1 MAEFNIMTSLWG
13 VEIRSPCS
21 IYDSEILVAPAPVK
35 HSAQP
40 NFNLLRA
47 IESRYSYLASAVC
60 CNLCLP
66 AEKKIQGEFN

>member
-1 MAEFNIMTSLWG
+1 MVEFNIMTSLWG
-13 VEIRSPCS
+13 VEIGSPCS
-21 IYDSEILVAPAPVK
+21 IFDSKVLVVPAPV
-35 HSAQP
+35 HSAQS

>member
-1 MAEFNIMTSLWG
+1 MTSLWG

-21 IYDSEILVAPAPVK
+21 IFDSEVVVAPAHVK
-35 HSAQP
+35 HSARS

-47 IESRYSYLASAVC
+47 IESRCSYLASAVC
-60 CNLCLP
+60 CNLCLS